1 MKVLILNL
9 VLLICLTLLIS
20 LLKICIKNYM
30 RLKKLDNNSKV
41 KMVSN
46 NKSKDRGNQINN
58 NKIRERDNHSNNR
71 AVLVKDSQINNNK
84 AVKAKGSLKI
94 SNKIVLVKDNNS
106 KVSSNQVVNLKIIN
120 LSLNS
125 KMVRD
130 SHNNKM
136 DNKVNH
142 LKIKVVLALV
152 GQINKIVAKIKMA
165 VMAIKILISE
175 MINKEGKDRRIVKI
189 KTI

>member
-1 MKVLILNL
+1 
-9 VLLICLTLLIS
+9 
-20 LLKICIKNYM
+20 M